1 METILQILQW
11 AIPSGG
17 IGAAISWF
25 VNRKVNQAKSKKEI
39 HDTFKKMY
47 EDVSD
52 LLLKI
57 QNENEELHA
66 TVNDLL
72 EKDALTRRALNRLS
86 RAIEAIPLCEYHA
99 QCPVLGELRLDEG
112 GGTGTDEAS
121 GGNGRADRGEPGT
134 DQPGGD
140 ADKRK
145 PHAGTSGQRHR
156 QSPRGGGVQL
166 SGGKYPRVS
175 QEAEG
180 RLGKD
185 PGDKPESHETQD

>member
-17 IGAAISWF
+17 IGAAITWI
-25 VNRKVNQAKSKKEI
+25 VNRKANQAKSKKEI

-52 LLLKI
+52 LLLKM

-99 QCPVLGELRLDEG
+99 QCPVLCELRLDENSSTGGNETG
-112 GGTGTDEAS
+112 GGIQSSEQRSAS
-121 GGNGRADRGEPGT
+121 SG
-134 DQPGGD
+134 
-140 ADKRK
+140 KR
-145 PHAGTSGQRHR
+145 SGQRHPR
-156 QSPRGGGVQL
+156 NGKSKNPDVGDSESPGGGRVQSP
-166 SGGKYPRVS
+166 
-175 QEAEG
+175 EG
-180 RLGKD
+180 EH
-185 PGDKPESHETQD
+185 PGDDQA